1 MNQAVYLL
9 IPLIFLGWYIVT
21 LRVLVYWR
29 MLKQKTIFDYFI
41 VICYYTIGFIH
52 FPMKLSENFPDQK
65 ILALSRRYDK
75 LLKYFYFSVTTV
87 LTFIVLLMVAEMKQ
101 RSK

>member
-1 MNQAVYLL
+1 MSESLYLL
-9 IPLIFLGWYIVT
+9 IPLFFFGWYVIA

-29 MLKQKTIFDYFI
+29 MLKQKTAFDYFI
-41 VICYYTIGFIH
+41 VICYFTFGVVH
-52 FPMKLSENFPDQK
+52 FPMKLSENFPNQK

-75 LLKYFYFSVTTV
+75 LLKYFYCSITAV
-87 LTFIVLLMVAEMKQ
+87 LAFIVLLMIAEMKQ

>member
-1 MNQAVYLL
+1 MNESIYLL
-9 IPLIFLGWYIVT
+9 IPLLFFGWYIVT

-29 MLKQKTIFDYFI
+29 MLKRKTAFDYFI
-41 VICYYTIGFIH
+41 VICYYAFGVIH

-75 LLKYFYFSVTTV
+75 LLKYFYFSVTAV
-87 LTFIVLLMVAEMKQ
+87 LAFIVLLMVVEMKQ
-101 RSK
+101 RAK